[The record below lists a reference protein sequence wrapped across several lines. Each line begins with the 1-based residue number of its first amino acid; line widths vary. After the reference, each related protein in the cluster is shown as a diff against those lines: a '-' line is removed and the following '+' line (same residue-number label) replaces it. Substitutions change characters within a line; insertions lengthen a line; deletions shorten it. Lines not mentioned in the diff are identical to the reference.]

1 MNVDEP
7 LIVLPVMQTDHKIV
21 VGYGDGSVR
30 SLSATMFESVLNG
43 GGNSITEK
51 TPRPSFTSNN

>member
-1 MNVDEP
+1 MKVDEP
-7 LIVLPVMQTDHKIV
+7 LIVSPVMQTDHKIV

-30 SLSATMFESVLNG
+30 SLSATMFENVLNG

-51 TPRPSFTSNN
+51 TPRP